1 MSDRAVRLCVSLS
14 EWPEMQFRV
23 NPLHIAVIW
32 VLVVISAVAVALVSH
47 LNRQQYAQLGA
58 LEREANQMNADY
70 GRYLLE
76 QSAWGSLQ
84 RVENMAAQKLDMR
97 SPEPEEILM
106 VKRN

>member
-1 MSDRAVRLCVSLS
+1 
-14 EWPEMQFRV
+14 MQFRV
-23 NPLHIAVIW
+23 SPLPIAVIW
-32 VLVVISAVAVALVSH
+32 VLVVVSAVAVALVSH
-47 LNRQQYAQLGA
+47 LSRQQYAQLGA

-97 SPEPEEILM
+97 SSGTR
-106 VKRN
+106 RNFDGKAQLASTGLGRLLELD